1 MKLIKKSIL
10 LLALAGGTFLSGGK
24 AYAQQTLVDVRVDSA
39 AILIGEQ
46 TVLHL
51 TVTADKDKAVQLVI
65 PRDTLMAGVE
75 VLEIPKADSTLI
87 ENDRLLIEQDLLVT
101 SFDSSL
107 YLLPPFMVIDGA
119 DTVYSNQVALK
130 VSTVPVNA
138 DKPEEFYDIKNVWK
152 PPFVLADYYP
162 WIFGVLLTLFLI
174 CVVAYVIKR
183 MRNRQSILPFKKPEP
198 KLPPHEQAIKELDEI
213 KQQKLWQ
220 QGRSK
225 EYYTLITDTL
235 RRYIV
240 DRFGIN
246 AMEMTSG
253 EILDIIRKQQEA
265 TSVYESLK
273 QIMQLADFVKFAK
286 MNPLPDENDLS
297 LMNAYL
303 FINQT
308 KVEEIPVPGEGEKA
322 EGEVKNKMIFANPT
336 YLYLLLLLIPM
347 IGWYVYKLS
356 KNQASLQVSSTE
368 GFDAPEAS
376 SWKVWLRHVPFILR
390 MAAVAVLVVILARP
404 QSTNSWQNSST
415 EGIDIVLAM
424 DISTSMMAQD
434 LKPNRLE
441 ASKDVASA
449 FINGRPN
456 DNIGLVVFA
465 AESFTQCPL
474 TTDHTVLLN
483 LFKDVQPGI
492 IQDGTAIGLGL
503 ANAVSRIKDS
513 QAKSKVIILLTDG
526 VNNQGEI
533 APVTAAE
540 IAKTF
545 GVRVY
550 TIGVGTQGKAP
561 YPLQTAFGVQYMD
574 VDVEID
580 EPTLKQ
586 IAATTGGQYF
596 RATDNASLKEIYSEI
611 DKMEKTKISVQEYS
625 KKQEEYKNWA
635 ILLFS
640 LLLVEILLR
649 NTLLRNIP

>member
-87 ENDRLLIEQDLLVT
+87 EN
-101 SFDSSL
+101 
-107 YLLPPFMVIDGA
+107 
-119 DTVYSNQVALK
+119 NQVALK

-273 QIMQLADFVKFAK
+273 QIMQMADFVKFAK

-322 EGEVKNKMIFANPT
+322 EGEVKSVEKNDSNI
-336 YLYLLLLLIPM
+336 
-347 IGWYVYKLS
+347 S
-356 KNQASLQVSSTE
+356 KE
-368 GFDAPEAS
+368 
-376 SWKVWLRHVPFILR
+376 
-390 MAAVAVLVVILARP
+390 
-404 QSTNSWQNSST
+404 
-415 EGIDIVLAM
+415 
-424 DISTSMMAQD
+424 
-434 LKPNRLE
+434 
-441 ASKDVASA
+441 
-449 FINGRPN
+449 
-456 DNIGLVVFA
+456 
-465 AESFTQCPL
+465 
-474 TTDHTVLLN
+474 
-483 LFKDVQPGI
+483 
-492 IQDGTAIGLGL
+492 
-503 ANAVSRIKDS
+503 
-513 QAKSKVIILLTDG
+513 
-526 VNNQGEI
+526 
-533 APVTAAE
+533 
-540 IAKTF
+540 
-545 GVRVY
+545 
-550 TIGVGTQGKAP
+550 
-561 YPLQTAFGVQYMD
+561 
-574 VDVEID
+574 
-580 EPTLKQ
+580 
-586 IAATTGGQYF
+586 
-596 RATDNASLKEIYSEI
+596 
-611 DKMEKTKISVQEYS
+611 
-625 KKQEEYKNWA
+625 
-635 ILLFS
+635 
-640 LLLVEILLR
+640 
-649 NTLLRNIP
+649 